1 MIAFLNTI
9 IKSFIYRVGSDHPI
23 HVRVIKMIKQNGYKY
38 SIKDVFTF
46 DEYATYYPF
55 LYHWILSCFFYKTAI
70 NKPHFIQWAINFLK
84 LISFNVFLYSLSFHY
99 FFNDYDYFILNFV
112 YLTFPFSYS
121 FWNAKNTG
129 LSARGLGLLL
139 GQIYVYG
146 LYHYL
151 LYNSE
156 FTYVFLIT
164 ISFLVI
170 LSSMMAFQ
178 FIVLSAPLLSL
189 IFYKAEVITIPII
202 SYFIF
207 FILFNKQAK
216 KHFVGVLNYYK
227 NYSNYYAEIFI
238 FKYRPNI
245 YRDFI
250 KDFWAKFSDQ
260 KIKLVDKIKYI
271 FLNPLIELIHGFPYL
286 IIFLFF
292 IKGEYG
298 LIEVK
303 IIGSILFLF
312 FLITLNPFR
321 FLGEPQ
327 RYIEFIIPIIT
338 IIFVVKTTPELQLF
352 MPIVLFIFIRL
363 ISILKGK
370 REAKELD
377 VQPILNHLDKNF
389 NFQDIL
395 ISNDQNFL
403 KFCAPIL
410 NIITTDT
417 SKYIEST
424 EELHF
429 FNKYHYGCLTP
440 ESLIYFS
447 EKYQP
452 KVLVL
457 NLGMYSDEETDQV
470 LTKIK
475 CNKII
480 EYKSYFLFKI

>member
-1 MIAFLNTI
+1 MIDFFKKI
-9 IKSFIYRVGSDHPI
+9 IKSFIYPIGSDHPI
-23 HVRVIKMIKQNGYKY
+23 HVRVIKMIKRNGYEY

-46 DEYATYYPF
+46 DEYAPYYPF

-70 NKPHFIQWAINFLK
+70 NKPHIIQWVINFLK
-84 LISFNVFLYSLSFHY
+84 LISFNVFLFSLSSHY
-99 FFNDYDYFILNFV
+99 FFSDYDYFILNFV

-151 LYNSE
+151 LYDSE
-156 FTYVFLIT
+156 FTYIFLIAIT
-164 ISFLVI
+164 FLVI

-189 IFYKAEVITIPII
+189 TFYKAEVILIPII

-250 KDFWAKFSDQ
+250 MDFWTKFSDQ
-260 KIKLVDKIKYI
+260 KIKLVDKFKYI

-286 IIFLFF
+286 IILLFF
-292 IKGEYG
+292 IKGDYG
-298 LIEVK
+298 LIEIK
-303 IIGSILFLF
+303 IIGSVLFLF
-312 FLITLNPFR
+312 FIITLNPFR

-338 IIFVVKTTPELQLF
+338 IIFVVKTTIEVQLF
-352 MPIVLFIFIRL
+352 TAIVLFIFIRL
-363 ISILKGK
+363 ISIIKGK
-370 REAKELD
+370 AKELD
-377 VQPILNHLDKNF
+377 IQPILDHLDKNF
-389 NFQDIL
+389 NSKDIL

-417 SKYIEST
+417 SKYIESE
-424 EELHF
+424 EELNF
-429 FNKYHYGCLTP
+429 YNKYHYGCLTP
-440 ESLIYFS
+440 ESLIFFR

-457 NLGMYSDEETDQV
+457 NLVMYSDEETDKV
-470 LTKIK
+470 LSKIK
-475 CNKII
+475 CDKIL
-480 EYKSYFLFKI
+480 EYKNYLLLRIL